1 MKSFY
6 LIKFNLIV
14 LIVCALFVGSGNIF
28 AQTAAGTTILN
39 HAEASYKNLT
49 GESFSAISP
58 TVRFNVR
65 AVSALVVTP
74 DESENSEV
82 VIANQTVTR
91 KFKVCNTSNISDTYT
106 LTQAT
111 ITAPSEITALYFD
124 IDNDGEITNADVLIN
139 LNNTQS
145 PAIEPGACLNILAQV
160 NTNNVSLNQ
169 RINISLTVRSNN
181 PDTSNGI
188 VEDSGTITN
197 SAGKPVIFTNPDDP
211 TLIPLKLV
219 ENQASYIANKN
230 QPLNYLITFRNN
242 GDVAAKNVVILDDL
256 PEQLTYIANSLRV
269 DGRSLSDNE
278 DGDEGS
284 VIGRRLVIK
293 LTNPVAPG
301 QIIKVNF
308 QAMVV
313 INNTPAIGIINIA
326 NISASNAQTVN
337 TSQAVT
343 VVDPF
348 GTVYAAR
355 SGASAPI
362 SNARVAISTT
372 QQSENLLSI
381 PANQGFEP
389 NTENTNPYFTNSN
402 GRFSFGLHPDQLGS
416 VSQPAVYF
424 VTVSAEN
431 FRSRVLQ
438 ISLSPNGNG
447 TFKMLVKSMD
457 GMPIAVANG
466 FEITTDEVQISSIAD
481 IAMNIPM
488 FENSTLELTK
498 TADRAQAEVGDLIN
512 YQIEIHNASVA
523 PLFET
528 TIVDTLP
535 NSFSY
540 VADTAQIRRGGTTQS
555 ITPQISGN
563 VMRFNVGQV
572 NSGERFT
579 ITYRVRVG
587 VNVRPGESFN
597 TAAGTGRFPTGEVIQ
612 TAPARVGVK
621 VNAGMFSMRQFIIGR
636 VFIDENGNQ
645 SFDKDE
651 KPVVGARI
659 YLASGES
666 VITDSQ
672 GMYNLPAVSEGSQSI
687 AIDPITLPQGYLL
700 ADNNSRSGEDWTRL
714 LRTPLGGGTMLR
726 QNFVL
731 VASKENPPLSN
742 GLLDDDNDAKKIEKK
757 AEDDKKVAEQKV
769 QAPQIVKAEF
779 DKNDKKS
786 ENSTEYH
793 SVPEGDVLLH
803 GIVENQLIMTPAFN
817 LEVSVSQGWKAL
829 VELNGNKISDQT
841 IGSTREDRKNQITSY
856 TFVGLGLKPGPN
868 RLSVTALSP
877 QGVLGKT
884 TEVTIF
890 GRGAAKRLEIRSDK
904 KELEA
909 SGRDATRIIIRA
921 LDEWGNPAQDNS
933 IDIQTS
939 AGRLV
944 KPEEYAENRQ
954 AVKDN
959 KLVLGDGVNS
969 TVGITSEQTN
979 EIARQQSVQLTK
991 GIGYV
996 KLVSDN
1002 QTGIAELKAS
1012 LGNTLAETRVQFIPE
1027 IRDTILNSLAEV
1039 TIGKNAPE
1047 MQNRNV
1053 EENVRSHVQ
1062 FFFKGPLFGSSNMLT
1077 LAYDSQ
1083 QPLNRI
1089 SGKDRLFQLNPL
1101 DRVYPIFGDSSVRFQ
1116 ETESNSKV
1124 FARLDRGRSYAL
1136 FGDFEANMDK
1146 SRLMSYG
1153 RRLTGVKLH
1162 LENGNGDFIT
1172 ATGARPDTSFARQI
1186 IKGGSLGIV
1195 QLFYPDLM
1203 PGTELLMIEIRDRRN
1218 PEIILSREYLTRGL
1232 DYNLDTTSG
1241 TIFFLRPIPTF
1252 DKDLNLVQVVATYEY
1267 RSSGFESSVYT
1278 ARAGKNFNRL
1288 GLRIGLSFVNQKQA
1302 DAKPFR
1308 LGGLDLSLKLPN
1320 NGKLEAE
1327 WAMSNGS
1334 INGGFG
1340 FVNNDGGNGKH
1351 NGNAFFVNLE
1361 QPLNFWQSNLRFE
1374 GSKASENFF
1383 NPFGSTVTPGATRAA
1398 ILLESQPFNKTAFK
1412 FNLIEE
1418 INKTENVD
1426 NDRLTAGI
1434 SWAQTIN
1441 EKIRLN
1447 FGYDL
1452 RRFSDSKNDKSVV
1465 SNLLTIGAEI
1475 KPTDKIDLSVKRE
1488 QNLGE
1493 ADPSYPSQTTF
1504 TANYRFTD
1512 NTKLFFTQRLSAA
1525 PITPIADVS
1534 GTGFAAS
1541 NARNETAIGVETKF
1555 GKYTSMSGRYLLENG
1570 INGTDSFAVA
1580 GLMNRLPV
1588 KKNLSLELGFERAFH
1603 LKGEGESYNNV
1614 ILGANYLPNDS
1625 FRTSFRYELRDRD
1638 GLGQIFTFG
1647 AAGEIKKGWTAL
1659 GNFQYGNITFQDR
1672 QNRITNGQLAMAIRP
1687 HETDKYGLLFSYQR
1701 RDSYF
1706 SDGKNL
1712 PNVLKSDVIS
1722 ADGFHQTTKRL
1733 ELYGR
1738 FALKFSG
1745 DGNSSLPYGSSLT
1758 YLVQSRAQYRLSR
1771 EFDVAAENRFLYQ
1784 PSSGSGKNWFGAEIG
1799 YWATPDL
1806 RFGVGYNF
1814 SRAQES
1820 FGFNSNNVFNK
1831 NGVYFVISSKMSK
1844 LFNLFG
1850 TKKDG
1855 LVSAEKSAVLQNGS
1869 GGTK

>member
-1 MKSFY
+1 MKSFNS
-6 LIKFNLIV
+6 IKFNLIV
-14 LIVCALFVGSGNIF
+14 LIVCVLFVGSGKFF
-28 AQTAAGTTILN
+28 AQTAAGTTVLN
-39 HAEASYKNLT
+39 RAEASYKNINNDFFT
-49 GESFSAISP
+49 AISP
-58 TVRFNVR
+58 VVRFNVR
-65 AVSALVVTP
+65 AVSSLIVTP
-74 DESENSEV
+74 DENESSEV
-82 VIANQTVTR
+82 VTANQTTTR

-124 IDNDGEITNADVLIN
+124 VDNNGEISNADALIN

-145 PAIEPGACLNILAQV
+145 PTIAPGGCFNVLAEIK
-160 NTNNVSLNQ
+160 TNNVSVNQ
-169 RINISLTVRSNN
+169 RLAIGIFVRSNN
-181 PDTSNGI
+181 PESLNGL
-188 VEDSGTITN
+188 VEDSGTIIN
-197 SAGKPVIFTNPDDP
+197 SVGKPAIFTNPDDP

-230 QPLNYLITFRNN
+230 QPLNYLIAFRNN
-242 GDVAAKNVVILDDL
+242 GDVAAKNVVIVDDL
-256 PEQLTYIANSLRV
+256 PEQLTYIGNSLRV
-269 DGRSLSDNE
+269 DGRNLTDNE

-284 VIGRRLVIK
+284 VIGRRLVVK
-293 LTNPVAPG
+293 LKDSVAPG
-301 QIIKVNF
+301 QVVRVNF

-313 INNTPAIGIINIA
+313 VNTTPAIGIINIA
-326 NISASNAQTVN
+326 NISAANAAAVN

-355 SGASAPI
+355 GGASAPI
-362 SNARVAISTT
+362 SNARVSISTT
-372 QQSENLLSI
+372 QASENFLLI
-381 PANQGFEP
+381 PENQGFEP
-389 NTENTNPYFTNSN
+389 NTENTNPYFTNSE
-402 GRFSFGLHPDQLGS
+402 GRFSFGLRPDQLGS
-416 VSQPAVYF
+416 TAQSAVYF
-424 VTVSAEN
+424 VNVSADG
-431 FRSRVLQ
+431 FRSRLLQ
-438 ISLSPNGNG
+438 ISLKPNGNG
-447 TFKMLVKSMD
+447 TFKMLVKAMD
-457 GMPIAVANG
+457 GMPVAVANG
-466 FEITTDEVQISSIAD
+466 FELTQSEVEIASIAD
-481 IAMNIPM
+481 VAFNIPM

-498 TADRAQAEVGDLIN
+498 TSDRTQVEVGDLIN

-528 TIVDTLP
+528 VIIDTLP
-535 NSFSY
+535 VSFNF
-540 VADTAQIRRGGTTQS
+540 VGDTAQIRRGGTTQL
-555 ITPQISGN
+555 ITPQVSGN
-563 VMRFNVGQV
+563 VMRFNVGQI
-572 NSGERFT
+572 NSGERFS

-597 TAAGTGRFPTGEVIQ
+597 SAAGTGRFPTGEILRTSPV
-612 TAPARVGVK
+612 RVGVK

-672 GMYNLPAVSEGSQSI
+672 GMYNLPAVSEGSQAI

-700 ADNNSRSGEDWTRL
+700 ADNNSRSGKDWTRL
-714 LRTPLGGGTMLR
+714 LRTPLGGGAMLR

-742 GLLDDDNDAKKIEKK
+742 GLSEDDDAKNIKEKP
-757 AEDDKKVAEQKV
+757 AEEKQEKTDEVK
-769 QAPQIVKAEF
+769 IVKAEF
-779 DKNDKKS
+779 DKD
-786 ENSTEYH
+786 ENNPENKTEYH
-793 SVPEGDVLLH
+793 PIPEGEVFLH
-803 GIVENQLIMTPAFN
+803 GIKENQLIMTPAFN
-817 LEVSVSQGWKAL
+817 LEVSVTQTWKAL

-868 RLSVTALSP
+868 RLSVTAVSP

-884 TEVTIF
+884 AEATIY

-933 IDIQTS
+933 IDLQTS

-959 KLVLGDGVNS
+959 KLVLSEGVNS

-979 EIARQQSVQLTK
+979 EIARQQSVQLNK
-991 GIGYV
+991 GVGYV

-1002 QTGIAELKAS
+1002 QTGVADLKAAF
-1012 LGNTLAETRVQFIPE
+1012 GTATAETKVQFVPE
-1027 IRDTILNSLAEV
+1027 LRETLLNSLAEV

-1047 MQNRNV
+1047 MQNRNT
-1053 EENVRSHVQ
+1053 EESIRGHVQ
-1062 FFFKGPLFGSSNMLT
+1062 FFFKGQLFGSNNMLT

-1083 QPLNRI
+1083 QPLNRV

-1101 DRVYPIFGDSSVRFQ
+1101 DRVYPIFGDSSTRFQ

-1124 FARLDRGRSYAL
+1124 YARLDRGRSYAI
-1136 FGDFEANMDK
+1136 FGDFDADMQR

-1162 LENGNGDFIT
+1162 LENGNGDFVT

-1186 IKGGSLGIV
+1186 IKGGTLGIV

-1203 PGTELLMIEIRDRRN
+1203 PGSELLTIEIRDRRN
-1218 PEIILSREYLTRGL
+1218 PEIILSREILTRGL

-1241 TIFFLRPIPTF
+1241 TIFFLRPIPAF
-1252 DKDLNLVQVVATYEY
+1252 DRDLNLLQVVATYEY
-1267 RSSGFESSVYT
+1267 RSSGFESDVYT
-1278 ARAGKNFNRL
+1278 ARASKNFNHL
-1288 GLRIGLSFVNQKQA
+1288 GLRLGFSFVNQKQA
-1302 DAKPFR
+1302 DSKPFN

-1327 WAMSNGS
+1327 LAISKGS
-1334 INGGFG
+1334 LNSGGFG
-1340 FVNNDGGNGKH
+1340 FAGDNLSPNR
-1351 NGNAFFVNLE
+1351 NGNAFFVSLE
-1361 QPLNFWQSNLRFE
+1361 QPLKFWQSTLRFE

-1383 NPFGSTVTPGATRAA
+1383 NPFGTTITPGATRGS
-1398 ILLESQPFNKTAFK
+1398 LSLESQPFNKTAFK

-1418 INKTENVD
+1418 INKTANVD

-1452 RRFSDSKNDKSVV
+1452 RRFSDTKNDKTVI
-1465 SNLLTIGAEI
+1465 SNLLTIGAEY
-1475 KPTDKIDLSVKRE
+1475 KPTEKIDFSVKRE
-1488 QNLGE
+1488 QNVGE

-1512 NTKLFFTQRLSAA
+1512 NAKLFFTQRLSAA
-1525 PITPIADVS
+1525 AITPISDVS
-1534 GTGFAAS
+1534 GTGFAFS
-1541 NARNETAIGVETKF
+1541 KARNETAIGVETKF

-1580 GLMNRLPV
+1580 GLMNRLPIN
-1588 KKNLSLELGFERAFH
+1588 KNLSLELGFERAFH
-1603 LKGEGESYNNV
+1603 LKGEGESYNN
-1614 ILGANYLPNDS
+1614 IIFGANYLPNDS

-1638 GLGQIFTFG
+1638 GLGQIFNFG
-1647 AAGEIKKGWTAL
+1647 AAGEIKKGWTVL
-1659 GNFQYGNITFQDR
+1659 GNYQYGNINFQDR
-1672 QNRITNGQLAMAIRP
+1672 QNKISNGQLAMAIRP
-1687 HETDKYGLLFSYQR
+1687 HDTDKYGLLLSYQR
-1701 RDSYF
+1701 RDSFF

-1712 PNVLKSDVIS
+1712 PNVIKSDVIS

-1745 DGNSSLPYGSSLT
+1745 DGNSSLSYGSNLT
-1758 YLVQSRAQYRLSR
+1758 YLIQGRAQYLLSR
-1771 EFDVAAENRFLYQ
+1771 DFDVAVENRFMYQ
-1784 PSSGSGKNWFGAEIG
+1784 PSSGSQKNWLGAEIG
-1799 YWATPDL
+1799 YWATSDL

-1814 SRAQES
+1814 SRSQEP
-1820 FGFNSNNVFNK
+1820 FGFNNNNVLNK
-1831 NGVYFVISSKMSK
+1831 NGFYFTISSKMSK

-1850 TKKDG
+1850 TSKKG
-1855 LVSAEKSAVLQNGS
+1855 LVSEEKDS